1 MCIAYIRQK
10 EVNMDYKLDDNMPIY
25 IQIMQKVRDAIASG
39 EWTPG
44 QKIPSVRELA
54 ALFEVN
60 PNTMQRAML
69 ELEREGLLVSERTV
83 GRFVTE
89 DRKLIRGLKK
99 DVAIAAADTF
109 RSAMLEL
116 GYTPE
121 EMIEFFRARNEELME
136 TETKV
141 G

>member
-1 MCIAYIRQK
+1 
-10 EVNMDYKLDDNMPIY
+10 MDYKLDDNMPIY

-39 EWTPG
+39 EWAPG

-69 ELEREGLLVSERTV
+69 ELEREGLLVSERTA

-89 DRKLIRGLKK
+89 DRKLIKGLKK
-99 DVAIAAADTF
+99 DVAIAAADAF
-109 RSAMLEL
+109 RGAMLEL

-121 EMIEFFRARNEELME
+121 EMIEFFRARNEELTE
-136 TETKV
+136 EETKV

>member
-1 MCIAYIRQK
+1 
-10 EVNMDYKLDDNMPIY
+10 MDYKLDDNMPIY

-39 EWTPG
+39 EWAPG

-60 PNTMQRAML
+60 PNTMQRAMI
-69 ELEREGLLVSERTV
+69 ELEREGLLVSERTA

-89 DRKLIRGLKK
+89 DRKLINGLKK

>member
-1 MCIAYIRQK
+1 
-10 EVNMDYKLDDNMPIY
+10 MDYKLDDNMPIY

-39 EWTPG
+39 EWQPG
-44 QKIPSVRELA
+44 TKIPSVRELA
-54 ALFEVN
+54 GLFEVN

-69 ELEREGLLVSERTV
+69 ELEREGLLVSERTA

-89 DRKLIRGLKK
+89 DRSLIKGLKK
-99 DVAIAAADTF
+99 DVAIAAADAF
-109 RSAMLEL
+109 RNTMLEL

-121 EMIEFFRARNEELME
+121 EIIEFFRARNEALME
-136 TETKV
+136 AEIKV

>member
-1 MCIAYIRQK
+1 
-10 EVNMDYKLDDNMPIY
+10 MDYKLDDNMPIY

-39 EWTPG
+39 EWMPG

-69 ELEREGLLVSERTV
+69 ELEREGLLVSERTA

-89 DRKLIRGLKK
+89 DRKLIKGLKK

-121 EMIEFFRARNEELME
+121 EMIEFFRARNEELTE
-136 TETKV
+136 EETKV

>member
-1 MCIAYIRQK
+1 
-10 EVNMDYKLDDNMPIY
+10 MDYKLDENMPIY

-39 EWTPG
+39 EWVPG

-54 ALFEVN
+54 GLFEVN

-69 ELEREGLLVSERTV
+69 ELEREGLLVSERTA

-89 DRKLIRGLKK
+89 DKNQIKRLKK
-99 DVAIAAADTF
+99 EVAIAAADAF
-109 RSAMLEL
+109 RNAMLEL

-121 EMIEFFRARNEELME
+121 EMIEFFRARNEALME
-136 TETKV
+136 EEIKV

>member
-1 MCIAYIRQK
+1 
-10 EVNMDYKLDDNMPIY
+10 MDYKLDENMPIY

-39 EWTPG
+39 EWVPG

-54 ALFEVN
+54 ASFEVN

-69 ELEREGLLVSERTV
+69 ELEREGLLVSERTA

-89 DRKLIRGLKK
+89 DKALIKELKK
-99 DVAIAAADTF
+99 DAALSAADAF
-109 RSAMLEL
+109 RSVMLEL

-121 EMIEFFRARNEELME
+121 EMMEFFRARNEQLMMQ
-136 TETKV
+136 ETKV

>member
-1 MCIAYIRQK
+1 
-10 EVNMDYKLDDNMPIY
+10 MDYKLDDNMPIY

-39 EWTPG
+39 EWAPG

-54 ALFEVN
+54 GLFEVN

-69 ELEREGLLVSERTV
+69 ELEREGLLVSERTA

-89 DRKLIRGLKK
+89 DKNQIKGLKK
-99 DVAIAAADTF
+99 DVAIAAADAF
-109 RSAMLEL
+109 RNTMLEL

-121 EMIEFFRARNEELME
+121 EMIAFFRARNEELETME
-136 TETKV
+136 SKV

>member
-1 MCIAYIRQK
+1 
-10 EVNMDYKLDDNMPIY
+10 MDYKLDENMPIY

-39 EWTPG
+39 EWAPG

-54 ALFEVN
+54 GLFEVN

-69 ELEREGLLVSERTV
+69 ELEREGLLVSERTA

-89 DRKLIRGLKK
+89 DKNLIKGLKK
-99 DVAIAAADTF
+99 DVAIAAADAF
-109 RSAMLEL
+109 RGAMLEL
-116 GYTPE
+116 GYTTE
-121 EMIEFFRARNEELME
+121 EMIEFFRERNKALEVNEV
-136 TETKV
+136 KV

>member
-1 MCIAYIRQK
+1 
-10 EVNMDYKLDDNMPIY
+10 MDYKLDDNMPIY

-39 EWTPG
+39 EWKPG
-44 QKIPSVRELA
+44 SKIPSVRELA
-54 ALFEVN
+54 GAFEVN

-69 ELEREGLLVSERTV
+69 ELEREGLLVSERTA

-89 DRKLIRGLKK
+89 DKALIKGLKK
-99 DVAIAAADTF
+99 DVAIAAADAF
-109 RSAMLEL
+109 RNAMLEL

-121 EMIEFFRARNEELME
+121 EMIEFFRERNEELMAE
-136 TETKV
+136 EIKV

>member
-1 MCIAYIRQK
+1 
-10 EVNMDYKLDDNMPIY
+10 MDYKLDDNMPIY

-39 EWTPG
+39 EWQPG
-44 QKIPSVRELA
+44 TKIPSVRELA
-54 ALFEVN
+54 GLFEVN

-69 ELEREGLLVSERTV
+69 ELEREGLLVSERTA

-89 DRKLIRGLKK
+89 DRSLIKDLKK
-99 DVAIAAADTF
+99 DVAIAAADAFSNT
-109 RSAMLEL
+109 MLEL

-121 EMIEFFRARNEELME
+121 EIIEFFRARNEALME
-136 TETKV
+136 AEIKV

>member
-1 MCIAYIRQK
+1 
-10 EVNMDYKLDDNMPIY
+10 MDYKLDDNMPIY

-39 EWTPG
+39 EWAPG

-54 ALFEVN
+54 GLFEVN

-69 ELEREGLLVSERTV
+69 ELEREGLLVSERTA

-89 DRKLIRGLKK
+89 DKNLIKGLKK
-99 DVAIAAADTF
+99 DVAISAADAF
-109 RSAMLEL
+109 RNAMLEL

-121 EMIEFFRARNEELME
+121 EMIEFFRARNEELVRG
-136 TETKV
+136 ETKV

>member
-1 MCIAYIRQK
+1 
-10 EVNMDYKLDDNMPIY
+10 MDYKLDDNMPIY

-39 EWTPG
+39 EWQPG
-44 QKIPSVRELA
+44 TKIPSVRELA
-54 ALFEVN
+54 GLFEVN

-69 ELEREGLLVSERTV
+69 ELEREGLLISERTA

-89 DRKLIRGLKK
+89 DRNLIKGLKK
-99 DVAIAAADTF
+99 DVAIAAADAF
-109 RSAMLEL
+109 RNTMLEL

-121 EMIEFFRARNEELME
+121 EIIEFFRARNEALME
-136 TETKV
+136 TEIKV

>member
-1 MCIAYIRQK
+1 
-10 EVNMDYKLDDNMPIY
+10 MDYKLDDNMPIY

-39 EWTPG
+39 EWAPG

-54 ALFEVN
+54 GLFEVN

-69 ELEREGLLVSERTV
+69 ELEREGLLVSERTA

-89 DRKLIRGLKK
+89 DKNQIKGLKK
-99 DVAIAAADTF
+99 DVAIAAADAF
-109 RSAMLEL
+109 RNTMLEL

-121 EMIEFFRARNEELME
+121 EIIEFFRARNEELVRG
-136 TETKV
+136 ETKV

>member
-1 MCIAYIRQK
+1 
-10 EVNMDYKLDDNMPIY
+10 MDYKLDDNMPIY

-39 EWTPG
+39 EWAPG

-60 PNTMQRAML
+60 PNTMQRAMI
-69 ELEREGLLVSERTV
+69 ELEREGLLVSERTA

-89 DRKLIRGLKK
+89 DRKLIKGLKK

>member
-1 MCIAYIRQK
+1 
-10 EVNMDYKLDDNMPIY
+10 MDYKLDDNMPIY

-39 EWTPG
+39 EWAPG

-60 PNTMQRAML
+60 PNTMQRAMI
-69 ELEREGLLVSERTV
+69 ELEREGLLVSERTA

-89 DRKLIRGLKK
+89 DRMLIKGLKK

>member
-1 MCIAYIRQK
+1 
-10 EVNMDYKLDDNMPIY
+10 MDYKLDENMPIY

-39 EWTPG
+39 EWVPG

-54 ALFEVN
+54 GLFEVN

-69 ELEREGLLVSERTV
+69 ELEREGLLVSERTA

-89 DRKLIRGLKK
+89 DKNQIKGLKK
-99 DVAIAAADTF
+99 EVAIAAADAF
-109 RSAMLEL
+109 RNAMLEL

-121 EMIEFFRARNEELME
+121 EMIEFFRERNEVLME
-136 TETKV
+136 EEIKV

>member
-1 MCIAYIRQK
+1 
-10 EVNMDYKLDDNMPIY
+10 MDYKLDDNMPIY

-39 EWTPG
+39 EWASG

-54 ALFEVN
+54 GLFEVN

-69 ELEREGLLVSERTV
+69 ELEREGLLVSERTA
-83 GRFVTE
+83 GRYVTE
-89 DRKLIRGLKK
+89 DKNQIKGLKK
-99 DVAIAAADTF
+99 DVAIAAADAF
-109 RSAMLEL
+109 RNTMLEL

-121 EMIEFFRARNEELME
+121 EIIEFFQARNEELETME
-136 TETKV
+136 SKV

>member
-1 MCIAYIRQK
+1 
-10 EVNMDYKLDDNMPIY
+10 MDYKLDDNMPIY

-39 EWTPG
+39 EWIPG

-54 ALFEVN
+54 GLFEVN

-69 ELEREGLLVSERTV
+69 ELEREGLLISERTA

-89 DRKLIRGLKK
+89 DKSQIKGLKK
-99 DVAIAAADTF
+99 DVAIQAADAF
-109 RSAMLEL
+109 RNTMLEL

-121 EMIEFFRARNEELME
+121 EMIEFFRARNEELTVE
-136 TETKV
+136 ETKV

>member
-1 MCIAYIRQK
+1 
-10 EVNMDYKLDDNMPIY
+10 MDYKLDDNMPIY

-39 EWTPG
+39 EWAPG

-69 ELEREGLLVSERTV
+69 ELEREGLLVSERTA

-89 DRKLIRGLKK
+89 DRKLIKGLKK
-99 DVAIAAADTF
+99 DVAIAAADAF
-109 RSAMLEL
+109 RCSMLEL

-121 EMIEFFRARNEELME
+121 EMIEFFRARNEELTE
-136 TETKV
+136 EETKV

>member
-1 MCIAYIRQK
+1 
-10 EVNMDYKLDDNMPIY
+10 MDYKLDENMPIY

-39 EWTPG
+39 EWVPG

-54 ALFEVN
+54 ASFEVN

-69 ELEREGLLVSERTV
+69 ELEREGLLVSERTA

-89 DRKLIRGLKK
+89 DKALIKELKK
-99 DVAIAAADTF
+99 DAALSAADAF
-109 RSAMLEL
+109 RSVMLEL

-121 EMIEFFRARNEELME
+121 EMIEFFQARNEQLMMQ
-136 TETKV
+136 ETKV

>member
-1 MCIAYIRQK
+1 
-10 EVNMDYKLDDNMPIY
+10 MDYKLDENMPIY

-39 EWTPG
+39 EWVPG

-54 ALFEVN
+54 GLFEVN

-69 ELEREGLLVSERTV
+69 ELEREGLLVSERTA

-89 DRKLIRGLKK
+89 DKNQIKSLKK
-99 DVAIAAADTF
+99 EVAIAAADAF
-109 RSAMLEL
+109 RNAMLEL

-121 EMIEFFRARNEELME
+121 EMIEFFRARNEALME
-136 TETKV
+136 EEIKV